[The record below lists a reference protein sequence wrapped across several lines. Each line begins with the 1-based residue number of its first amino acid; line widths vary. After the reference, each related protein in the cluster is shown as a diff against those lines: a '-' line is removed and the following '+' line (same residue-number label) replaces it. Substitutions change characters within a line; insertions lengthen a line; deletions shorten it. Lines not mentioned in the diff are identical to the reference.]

1 MLVRKQVKRDLPRV
15 VVLNPGVPIAR
26 GAGRQG
32 RSSIRDEEMDLVRP
46 AEQGLSQA
54 PADFPKCPC

>member
-1 MLVRKQVKRDLPRV
+1 M
-15 VVLNPGVPIAR
+15 VLNPGVPIAR
-26 GAGRQG
+26 GAGRQR

-46 AEQGLSQA
+46 AERLPQA

>member
-1 MLVRKQVKRDLPRV
+1 M
-15 VVLNPGVPIAR
+15 VLNPGVPIAR
-26 GAGRQG
+26 GAGRQR